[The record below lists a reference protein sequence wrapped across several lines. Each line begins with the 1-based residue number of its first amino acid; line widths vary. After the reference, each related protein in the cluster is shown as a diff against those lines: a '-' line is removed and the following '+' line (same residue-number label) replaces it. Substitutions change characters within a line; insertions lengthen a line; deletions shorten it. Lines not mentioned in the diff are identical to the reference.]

1 MRPDDLVG
9 YCYRADTFC
18 GTCILLKLND
28 DDFPFTLDVNMLD
41 IATHPPIV
49 TVEGLHDIGVEQLL
63 YRLAVIRHY
72 DRNRE
77 KSFDSGEFPKVIF
90 RDQARD
96 WFTDT
101 DDGDVR
107 CGACGVNLAKVPTIT
122 PAP

>member
-1 MRPDDLVG
+1 MMRPDDLVG
-9 YCYRADTFC
+9 YSYRADIFC
-18 GTCILLKLND
+18 GHCLLIKLND
-28 DDFPFTLDVNMLD
+28 DGFPFTLHIEARALV
-41 IATHPPIV
+41 I

-77 KSFDSGEFPKVIF
+77 SSFDSGEFPKVIF
-90 RDQARD
+90 RDQAHD
-96 WFTDT
+96 CLTDT

-107 CGACGVNLAKVPTIT
+107 CAACGANLAQAPKIP